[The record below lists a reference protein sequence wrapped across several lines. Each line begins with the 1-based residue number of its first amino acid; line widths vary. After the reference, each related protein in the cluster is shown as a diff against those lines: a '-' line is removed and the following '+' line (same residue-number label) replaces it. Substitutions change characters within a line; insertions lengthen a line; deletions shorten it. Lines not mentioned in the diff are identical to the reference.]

1 MKKPIECMSFTNRA
15 FSPLYEDNTFNL
27 VMIDHCPVECP
38 SYAPSYAPAT
48 QEVCVGGYS
57 IIYGGI
63 LCYLGMCGPKGL
75 TVFELF

>member
-1 MKKPIECMSFTNRA
+1 MKKPIECMSFSHRA
-15 FSPLYEDNTFNL
+15 ISPLYENNTFNL

-38 SYAPSYAPAT
+38 SYAPAT

-57 IIYGGI
+57 IIYRGI
-63 LCYLGMCGPKGL
+63 LCYRGMCGPKGL